1 MTCNFLQRDVTVPI
15 KNDDIPLVF
24 LPGWGFDARIVGL
37 YSLFPGQ
44 NLIAPDGFVTPACAC
59 KDLLSFIDQQG
70 IGKVKITGW
79 SMGANIGLD
88 FTCRHAERVHSLDL
102 FSMRRS
108 WPGKDINAIRQGLS
122 ESVQGFMAD
131 FYRKCFLGYRR
142 EYNIFKEQLQD
153 NYLSELDIDTLL
165 AGLKYLQDFVPPG
178 KAPQEVEMQLI
189 HGAKDIIA
197 PVKER
202 VEFTGV
208 ETLIESNGGH
218 AVFVDYYTR
227 DKDK

>member
-1 MTCNFLQRDVTVPI
+1 MTCNFLQRDATAPI

-37 YSLFPGQ
+37 YSLFTDH
-44 NLIAPDGFVTPACAC
+44 NVIAPDGFVTPGCAG

-70 IGKVKITGW
+70 IGKVKIIGW

-153 NYLSELDIDTLL
+153 NYLGQLDIDTLL
-165 AGLKYLQDFVPPG
+165 MGLKYLQDFVLPDE
-178 KAPQEVEMQLI
+178 APQGVKVQLI

-202 VEFTGV
+202 VEFTGA
-208 ETLIESNGGH
+208 EALIEPSGGH
-218 AVFVDYYTR
+218 AVFFDYCAR
-227 DKDK
+227 HKDK